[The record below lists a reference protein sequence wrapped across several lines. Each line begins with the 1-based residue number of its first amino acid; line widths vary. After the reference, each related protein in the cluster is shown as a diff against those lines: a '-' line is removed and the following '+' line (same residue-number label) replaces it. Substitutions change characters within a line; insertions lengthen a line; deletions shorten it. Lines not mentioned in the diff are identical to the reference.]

1 MRRFLALAVAG
12 GVLGLPAYGQEPV
25 SAIGWLSESLRNPP
39 PFEITP
45 ESPPLVPETVLGI
58 IEKKGLDGLSP
69 DAIGLLAPSVT
80 GFPVDMWGDIGVAEA
95 VRLIRDFPESDVPA
109 VHEIFH
115 RILLAQAN
123 PPRGSNHTGP
133 LLQARIDRLFEMG
146 ALDAAEALVNLDTP
160 ASPEMFERA
169 FDIAILTDRTLK
181 VCETLANAPALTDD
195 LSKRVYCLARS
206 GDWNAAAITLSLGAS
221 IGAISRERE
230 LLLIRFLDPQMFEGA
245 PDPEVPD
252 PLEPMDFVLREA
264 VFLPRPSGPLPL
276 PYLYRDTESRA
287 PLRARIEASERLVKS
302 GALPPPI
309 LFEAYRTG
317 NPAASG
323 GVWGRQRAIQ
333 EMDRALES
341 GTPDAIATAL
351 QEAVQLMREAG
362 LLTEFAAEFGDSLAK
377 LPYDPALAPAA
388 GYLLDVVHLAGLDA
402 PEWKD
407 YAEPDPRHDLA
418 RRLVQRRPLD
428 SAPQGDAMVQAI
440 TAAMAG
446 NAPDSPMTKRL
457 RDMLAKGNTAQALL
471 GAMRLLSDGAAA
483 DPGSIGSGLY
493 ILREA
498 GQDAAAR
505 RIAVQILL
513 LPEAL

>member
-1 MRRFLALAVAG
+1 MRKFLALAVAG
-12 GVLGLPAYGQEPV
+12 GMLGLPVYGQEPI
-25 SAIGWLSESLRNPP
+25 SAIGWLSESIKNPP
-39 PFEITP
+39 PFEISP
-45 ESPPLVPETVLGI
+45 EFPPLEPDLNLAI
-58 IEKKGLDGLSP
+58 SEKKGLDGLSP

-80 GFPVDMWGDIGVAEA
+80 GFPVGMWGDMSVDEVVEA
-95 VRLIRDFPESDVPA
+95 IRGFPKTNLPA
-109 VHEIFH
+109 AHDLFH

-123 PPRGSNHTGP
+123 PPRGSNHTG
-133 LLQARIDRLFEMG
+133 LVLQARVDRLFEMG
-146 ALDAAEALVNLDTP
+146 ALDAAEALVTLD
-160 ASPEMFERA
+160 SPVSREMFDRT

-181 VCETLANAPALTDD
+181 VCEALANAPALTDD

-221 IGAISRERE
+221 IGAIPRQRE

-302 GALPPPI
+302 GALPSPI

-323 GVWGRQRAIQ
+323 GVWGRQRAVQ
-333 EMDRALES
+333 SLDRALES
-341 GTPDAIATAL
+341 GAPEGVAAAL
-351 QEAVQLMREAG
+351 QEAVQVMAEAG
-362 LLTEFAAEFGDSLAK
+362 LLTEFATEFGDALAE
-377 LPYDPALAPAA
+377 LPYDPAMAA
-388 GYLLDVVHLAGLDA
+388 AVGDLLDVVHLAGLDA
-402 PEWKD
+402 PEWED
-407 YAEPDPRHDLA
+407 YAEPDPRRDLA
-418 RRLVQRRPLD
+418 RRLVQREPLGT
-428 SAPQGDAMVQAI
+428 APEGDAMVQAI

-446 NAPDSPMTKRL
+446 SAPDSPMAKRL
-457 RDMLAKGNTAQALL
+457 GDMLAKGNTAQALL
-471 GAMRLLSDGAAA
+471 GAMKLLSNGAAA
-483 DPGSIGSGLY
+483 DPGSVGSGLY

>member
-45 ESPPLVPETVLGI
+45 EAPPLVPETGLGI
-58 IEKKGLDGLSP
+58 IEKKGLGGISP

-80 GFPVDMWGDIGVAEA
+80 GFPVGMWGDLDVDEA
-95 VRLIRDFPESDVPA
+95 VRLVRDFPESDVPT
-109 VHEIFH
+109 VREMFH

-123 PPRGSNHTGP
+123 PPQGSNHTGP

-160 ASPEMFERA
+160 ASPEMFDRA

-221 IGAISRERE
+221 IGAIPRERE

-245 PDPEVPD
+245 PDPAVPD

-276 PYLYRDTESRA
+276 PYLYRDTEARA

-302 GALPPPI
+302 GALPSSI

-333 EMDRALES
+333 DMDRALES
-341 GTPDAIATAL
+341 RDPARIAAATQVAI
-351 QEAVQLMREAG
+351 QVMGDAG
-362 LLTEFAAEFGDSLAK
+362 LLEAFAAEFGETLSR
-377 LPYDPALAPAA
+377 LPYAPAYA
-388 GYLLDVVHLAGLDA
+388 PVVGPVLDVVHLAGLTA
-402 PEWKD
+402 PDWEEN
-407 YAEPDPRHDLA
+407 ATPDPRRDLA
-418 RRLVQRRPLD
+418 RALVRKQPPASL
-428 SAPQGDAMVQAI
+428 PEGDALVQAI

-446 NAPDSPMTKRL
+446 GAPDSPQSNRL
-457 RDMLAKGNTAQALL
+457 HEALDRGNTAQALL

-483 DPGSIGSGLY
+483 DPGRVGAGLY
-493 ILREA
+493 ILRAA
-498 GQDAAAR
+498 GQEAAAR

-513 LPEAL
+513 LPGAL